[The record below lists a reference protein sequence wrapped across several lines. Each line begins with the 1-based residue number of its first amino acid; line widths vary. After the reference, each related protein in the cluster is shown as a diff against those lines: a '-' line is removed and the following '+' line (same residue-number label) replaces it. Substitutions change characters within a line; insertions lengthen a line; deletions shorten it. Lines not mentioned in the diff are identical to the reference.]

1 MARLCLVGLL
11 STLLA
16 ACGSDTMLI
25 GNGNA
30 TDEAGDAV
38 GVDEETFPEFDGATL
53 VVHEPISA
61 SIHLVDQPLLLSA
74 EVLGMDGE
82 VLDFE
87 AIVWTSDQIEDELL
101 EASTGESELPFGIH
115 AITATADLPNGDRL
129 QTTLGGV
136 RVQGEHTGI
145 YAGNMNIAL
154 SGDFQGTPI
163 SASCVGGLDFI
174 VDMSGELLGGDGQ
187 CTVDLLVLG
196 SFDVAYNLS
205 ANIDEHEAD
214 GDVAV
219 DMGMFPLSLG
229 WTGEFDE
236 ESALLGGFEG
246 GMMLFD
252 MEGSVEADRI
262 SLYVDP

>member
-1 MARLCLVGLL
+1 MARTRLVGLL
-11 STLLA
+11 SLFLV
-16 ACGSDTMLI
+16 ACGSDSMLV
-25 GNGNA
+25 GDSDGG
-30 TDEAGDAV
+30 DGDSGVEA
-38 GVDEETFPEFDGATL
+38 EIFPEFDGATL
-53 VVHEPISA
+53 VVYEPISA
-61 SIHLVDQPLLLSA
+61 SIHLVDHPLTLSA
-74 EVLGMDGE
+74 EVVGADGE
-82 VLDFE
+82 VLDF
-87 AIVWTSDQIEDELL
+87 APIVWTSDLVDEDLL
-101 EASTGESELPFGIH
+101 EAPAGDAELPFGIH

-136 RVQGEHTGI
+136 RVQGEHTGV

-163 SASCVGGLDFI
+163 SASCVGGLDFV
-174 VDMSGELLGGDGQ
+174 VDMSGALLGGDGQ

-196 SFDVAYNLS
+196 SFDVAYDLS
-205 ANIDEHEAD
+205 ADIAEHAAD

-219 DMGMFPLSLG
+219 DMGFFPLSLA

-236 ESALLGGFEG
+236 ESTLNGGFEG

-252 MEGSVEADRI
+252 MEGTVEADRI